1 MKLSLMTTRTA
12 ADHTSTSKTPRPQ
25 LTSRFMPHPPCDALP
40 SHLTALCCGES
51 PAFTAR
57 QCIAHANAWR
67 AGEGLPPLESIN
79 AESTAKVHA
88 GKLVQTRIDEQ
99 VVRERRDE
107 SPKQAKAK
115 PAQPPKTPPRTTL
128 PPCIHLLD
136 VIREEGC
143 RLCGGRHVIAPIH
156 GCGVHGECT
165 QNNYGL
171 KGAAKFLA
179 TCITCLDYAEIGGL
193 ETVPK

>member
-1 MKLSLMTTRTA
+1 MPDPCEQFVGRKKDICRGHDDAGIPVVLPQPHTR
-12 ADHTSTSKTPRPQ
+12 
-25 LTSRFMPHPPCDALP
+25 DAYL
-40 SHLTALCCGES
+40 
-51 PAFTAR
+51 R
-57 QCIAHANAWR
+57 RW
-67 AGEGLPPLESIN
+67 GLLEEDN
-79 AESTAKVHA
+79 AESTAKVHEE
-88 GKLVQTRIDEQ
+88 KFVQTRIN
-99 VVRERRDE
+99 ERASTT
-107 SPKQAKAK
+107 SPKQAKA
-115 PAQPPKTPPRTTL
+115 PRPKDPPRTTL
-128 PPCIHLLD
+128 PPCVHLLD

-143 RLCGGRHVIAPIH
+143 RLCGGRRVIAPIH